1 MIDPRDGIKIA
12 IKKSGL
18 KQTVVANRTNLTPRQ
33 LSDIVSKRKKLD
45 AELLFKICE
54 ITGVSPNE
62 IYGII
67 SEQKSS

>member
-18 KQTVVANRTNLTPRQ
+18 KQTAIANRINLTPRQ

-54 ITGVSPNE
+54 IIGVSPNE
-62 IYGII
+62 IYGLNND
-67 SEQKSS
+67 KKTA